1 MADTEKVLDIVQR
14 VKKIRPDLL
23 PSTAL
28 AFLIGWLMGAGH
40 IQQVLTDIAGVF

>member
-14 VKKIRPDLL
+14 VRE
-23 PSTAL
+23 SAL